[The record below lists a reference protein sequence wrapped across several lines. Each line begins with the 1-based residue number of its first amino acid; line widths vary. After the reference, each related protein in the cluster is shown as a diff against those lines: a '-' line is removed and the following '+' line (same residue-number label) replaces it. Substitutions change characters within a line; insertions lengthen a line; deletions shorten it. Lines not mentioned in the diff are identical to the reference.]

1 MALLG
6 GFDKS
11 PGVIF
16 QQSVY
21 IAPGGTDKRGEG
33 FSDEVS
39 GGVVD
44 VAQRFE
50 HEAGVSEP

>member
-1 MALLG
+1 LG
-6 GFDKS
+6 TPS
-11 PGVIF
+11 LPRRF
-16 QQSVY
+16 QQSIY
-21 IAPGGTDKRGEG
+21 IPPRGADKGGEG

-44 VAQRFE
+44 VADGFE